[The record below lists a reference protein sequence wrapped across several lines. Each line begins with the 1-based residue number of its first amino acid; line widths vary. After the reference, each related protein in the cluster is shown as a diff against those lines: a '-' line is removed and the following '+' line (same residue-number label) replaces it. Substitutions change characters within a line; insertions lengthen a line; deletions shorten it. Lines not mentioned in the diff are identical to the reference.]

1 VGEGNLSF
9 ALCIAEKLDKL
20 SRRAIRATTFE
31 LSDEWSETTKSNARK
46 LAGLGCK
53 VMDGVDAQKID
64 IQFGADIFDLV
75 IFQFPNVG
83 SRQPKYGRNPNHI
96 LLRRFLKSAANA
108 TKAGGQICVTTI
120 NSPYYDGSFS
130 VDEAAQ
136 WAGLPKP
143 VAHRFNTKRFP
154 DYDHVNTRD
163 QANSAISSCDNFVT
177 FVFENH

>member
-20 SRRAIRATTFE
+20 SRRAICATTFE
-31 LSDEWSETTKSNARK
+31 LSDAWSETTKSNARK

-53 VMDGVDAQKID
+53 VMDGVDAQKVD
-64 IQFGADIFDLV
+64 ILFGKAVFGLV

-83 SRQPKYGRNPNHI
+83 SRQPKHGRNPNHV

-108 TKAGGQICVTTI
+108 AKAGGQICVTTI

-130 VDEAAQ
+130 VDEAAH

-143 VAHRFNTKRFP
+143 VAHRFDPKRFSN
-154 DYDHVNTRD
+154 YDHVNTRD
-163 QANSAISSCDNFVT
+163 QAESAVSTSDKFVT
-177 FVFENH
+177 FVFENN